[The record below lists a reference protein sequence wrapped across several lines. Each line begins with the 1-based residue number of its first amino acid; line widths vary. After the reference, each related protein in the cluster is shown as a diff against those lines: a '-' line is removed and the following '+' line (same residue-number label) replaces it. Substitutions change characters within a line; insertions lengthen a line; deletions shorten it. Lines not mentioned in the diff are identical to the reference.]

1 MAIIKCPECGHQV
14 SDHAKVCPSCGIE
27 IMGNIT
33 RCPSCGEQTLLCYD
47 NCPNCHEPLSSAVVS
62 TPRMSRL
69 AGDDDEPVERRNEER
84 KERRSARRDDDRETK
99 KGRHVGFVVF
109 GSALVFSLALVFLG
123 IYMMQKMDTQ
133 NEIDAFERAVSS
145 NEPLILNDYL
155 LRYKDAPLDRR
166 DSVETML
173 KRLKKVEKE
182 WDSVYSS
189 KNRNKIAA
197 FIEKYPTNMHV
208 KEARLTLD
216 SLDWAKAAEQNTVA
230 SYEAYLKNYANQGDH
245 SDEATMKME
254 EIKTRQA
261 AEEQARK
268 DSIAAVEDSIYKAN
282 KGRKQ
287 TRAEKDSIKAAEYAE
302 DPHRPE
308 YYLKDIPL
316 TEEQMEASNAALVE
330 GLYGSAVI
338 YKDRMD
344 NFPLAERTFQ
354 RILLNFPEFDK
365 MDEVYY
371 NMFQLYSRIGR
382 KDDAEDY
389 RQKLIQEFPDNE
401 HGKKIADPD
410 FEFKG
415 RYGKHIEDS
424 VYTATYDA
432 FQRSDYQTVLANSRQ
447 MADDYPEGDNRP
459 RFLFLEAMSRL
470 EQGDREHFMQDLKEL
485 VEKYPQS
492 SVSELAGLYV
502 KGLKEGRLLQGGKFE
517 MGSIWERRHGLL
529 LEGDSLM
536 NDSTFSTEKNTD
548 FVFVIAYERDGNYDP
563 VAIYNT
569 GEVFEGPLQ

>member
-216 SLDWAKAAEQNTVA
+216 SLDWAKAAELNTVA
-230 SYEAYLKNYANQGDH
+230 SYEAYLKNYANLGDH

-268 DSIAAVEDSIYKAN
+268 DSIAAVEKKKAEQQS
-282 KGRKQ
+282 KP
-287 TRAEKDSIKAAEYAE
+287 AASTPSTTTSKPAATNTK
-302 DPHRPE
+302 PAASTKPAANT
-308 YYLKDIPL
+308 KPAS
-316 TEEQMEASNAALVE
+316 TSTKPASNTKPTT
-330 GLYGSAVI
+330 STTQ
-338 YKDRMD
+338 KK
-344 NFPLAERTFQ
+344 PAET
-354 RILLNFPEFDK
+354 
-365 MDEVYY
+365 
-371 NMFQLYSRIGR
+371 
-382 KDDAEDY
+382 
-389 RQKLIQEFPDNE
+389 
-401 HGKKIADPD
+401 KK
-410 FEFKG
+410 K
-415 RYGKHIEDS
+415 
-424 VYTATYDA
+424 
-432 FQRSDYQTVLANSRQ
+432 
-447 MADDYPEGDNRP
+447 
-459 RFLFLEAMSRL
+459 
-470 EQGDREHFMQDLKEL
+470 
-485 VEKYPQS
+485 
-492 SVSELAGLYV
+492 
-502 KGLKEGRLLQGGKFE
+502 
-517 MGSIWERRHGLL
+517 
-529 LEGDSLM
+529 
-536 NDSTFSTEKNTD
+536 
-548 FVFVIAYERDGNYDP
+548 
-563 VAIYNT
+563 
-569 GEVFEGPLQ
+569 